1 MMFCIFKRKT
11 AYEMRISDW
20 SSDVCSSDLVASLGF
35 DDRQC
40 GERAGLAL
48 DRAVG
53 ELLDVFLVDTRSAL
67 EQTRMQ
73 VEHVAGVGLA
83 TRRATQQQRYLAI
96 RHRPLG
102 HTVVHHQCVTAAVA
116 KVFANG
122 AARLRRN
129 RTSPR

>member
-48 DRAVG
+48 DSAVG

-67 EQTRMQ
+67 EQTRLQ
-73 VEHVAGVGLA
+73 VEHVAGVIG
-83 TRRATQQQRYLAI
+83 RASCSKRVCQYLYISVVAVY
-96 RHRPLG
+96 LNK
-102 HTVVHHQCVTAAVA
+102 HTH
-116 KVFANG
+116 NIY
-122 AARLRRN
+122 
-129 RTSPR
+129 